1 MKTKLLS
8 IILSMLP
15 IFALSQ
21 NNIEIGIGAS
31 FSPMLHTQETRN
43 LQQFSM
49 TPNLIFTIGSKE
61 LHVLASF
68 GVISKIGT
76 LATTKYLYGGIYYV
90 INTITAKVE
99 HGAEIEIGYNNQI
112 TENIRF
118 FAGVSIG
125 MLVSNEQ
132 PKINLRPF
140 NIGVCV
146 SIFGKKTEKKQK

>member
-1 MKTKLLS
+1 MKTKILS
-8 IILSMLP
+8 ILLLMLP
-15 IFALSQ
+15 IFAISQ
-21 NNIEIGIGAS
+21 NIEFSAGAS
-31 FSPMLHTQETRN
+31 LSPMLHTQETRN

-140 NIGVCV
+140 NVGVCFR
-146 SIFGKKTEKKQK
+146 FGK